1 MGRMIRR
8 AFSSGRY
15 AAVASTLALV
25 VALSG
30 SAYAA
35 NTVRSVDI
43 VDGQV
48 KSVDLKDGNIR
59 SVDVRDESITG
70 ADIFDKSIETTDHSF
85 GSLGRSPR
93 IFAYVLADGT
103 LQGGQGLTVVRQTDG
118 FYNVTFTADVTTCAV
133 TVTAESGPASVAHF
147 LRTGSNTINVQTQS
161 LAGTIGDRAWNLIAV
176 C

>member
-1 MGRMIRR
+1 M
-8 AFSSGRY
+8 
-15 AAVASTLALV
+15 ASTLALV

-35 NTVRSVDI
+35 NSVRSTDI

-48 KSVDLKDGNIR
+48 KSSDLKDGGVR
-59 SVDVRDESITG
+59 SVDLRDESVTG

-93 IFAYVLADGT
+93 IFAYVLGDGT
-103 LQGGQGLTVVRQTDG
+103 IQAGQGVTVTRQADG
-118 FYNVTFTADVTTCAV
+118 FYNVTFSSDVSSCAV

-147 LRTGSNTINVQTQS
+147 LRTSGTTINVQTQS
-161 LAGTIGDRAWNLIAV
+161 LAGTIGDRVWNLVTV